1 MRDPAEILAAYVDGV
16 AELTPEERRAVEAR
30 IAGDPKLRADEAV
43 TRKLIGELRDL
54 GPAADNEPDW
64 AAMERAIG
72 EAVGPT
78 VPRPWW
84 RARVWRWLAPALGT
98 VAATAAILLL
108 VTRTD
113 PTPHVPTPTHHET
126 NPPVATQTTPSEES
140 VSLWLDGENVEV
152 SMSAEDLLGPE
163 DLDDDDIVTNGLLP
177 TTDLAWIDGLDD
189 ESLDLAEHVLAPRK
203 KG

>member
-1 MRDPAEILAAYVDGV
+1 MRDPAELLAAYVDGIS
-16 AELTPEERRAVEAR
+16 ELTPDERRAVEAL
-30 IAGDPKLRADEAV
+30 IAGDPGLRADAAA
-43 TRKLIGELRDL
+43 TRELIGSLRDL
-54 GPAADNEPDW
+54 GPGGNEPDW
-64 AAMERAIG
+64 SAMERAIG

-113 PTPHVPTPTHHET
+113 PSSAVDPIHPREVIAPT
-126 NPPVATQTTPSEES
+126 AGTQVQPSEES
-140 VSLWLDGENVEV
+140 VALWLDGADVEV
-152 SMSAEDLLGPE
+152 GMAAEDLLGPE
-163 DLDDDDIVTNGLLP
+163 DLEDDDVVTNGILP

-189 ESLDLAEHVLAPRK
+189 ESLDLAEHALEPRK